1 MHQSKLYV
9 RTNKRN
15 VFILEVSQVDKLE
28 ANTKSFDHT
37 KMNLPTTSP
46 MAMHFSA
53 RT

>member
-28 ANTKSFDHT
+28 ANTKSFDRAE
-37 KMNLPTTSP
+37 MNLPTTSP